1 MTTLCHRISEIY
13 RSHLAVINL
22 SESRTW
28 FHSILLKLH
37 LIKIMFKQE
46 NTFEAIADSLDSSRV
61 HLLTLIFFRYS
72 VARAVGAKV
81 LLIQH
86 PSLWQEMFLYLSV
99 Q

>member
-1 MTTLCHRISEIY
+1 MSPLCKGSQSSKTTLCHRISEIY
-13 RSHLAVINL
+13 RSHLAVVNL

-61 HLLTLIFFRYS
+61 HLLTLIFFQVFHS
-72 VARAVGAKV
+72 MGC
-81 LLIQH
+81 
-86 PSLWQEMFLYLSV
+86 WC
-99 Q
+99 